1 MNFSLA
7 YFYFIVYNKKDKGA
21 KKMFEKIDEFIKQT
35 KMISAGDVIGVGF
48 SGGSDSMALLH
59 YLASNQQKW
68 DIEVVAIH
76 IDHGIRE
83 NSYIDADF
91 AKEKAKELGVRFYK
105 FRVDAPKIAKENNV
119 SVETAGREARYGV
132 FKTLLRKGLVDKIAL
147 AHHMQDQAETILMH
161 IFRGSG
167 VSGAKG
173 MEPIRDNVYIRPMLN
188 TSKEEIMAYI
198 DEYDLDYREDET
210 NTDTSY
216 NRNFIRNVVMKQ
228 VLTRWPN
235 AVKAIASFGQAV
247 SEDDEYINKN
257 LYADA
262 VIVEDEEAKIPTSYF
277 FFDKPIIIRI
287 IFKALKAIG
296 ITKDIERKHIDMI
309 LDLAK
314 NLENGKRISLPF
326 DAVAIKEYDYI
337 TIVNKHKDEVVLN
350 QPFKSGEFE
359 VEGFGRIIVK
369 RVKDCAPRK
378 NVLYIDFRK
387 VPKTAVWRFR
397 QDGDVFEKF
406 GGGSKKLK
414 SYLIDKKIPLR
425 QRKVLPVLADGN
437 EVYVIAGVEISN
449 KVRIT
454 DAPTACMIE
463 VKKD

>member
-1 MNFSLA
+1 MQNSIET
-7 YFYFIVYNKKDKGA
+7 FIDK
-21 KKMFEKIDEFIKQT
+21 T
-35 KMISAGDVIGVGF
+35 KMIMPGDVIGVGF

-59 YLASNQQKW
+59 FLASNQQKY

-83 NSYIDADF
+83 NSYVDADF

-105 FRVDAPKIAKENNV
+105 FRVDAPKIAKEKNI
-119 SVETAGREARYGV
+119 SIESAARDARYGV

-173 MEPIRDNVYIRPMLN
+173 MEPIRDNVYIRPMLS
-188 TSKEEIMAYI
+188 TTKQEILQYI
-198 DEYDLDYREDET
+198 EDNNLDYVNDET
-210 NTDTSY
+210 NFDSTY
-216 NRNFIRNVVMKQ
+216 NRNFIRNVIMKN

-247 SEDDEYINKN
+247 SEDDQYINKN
-257 LYADA
+257 LFADA
-262 VIVEDEEAKIPTSYF
+262 VIIDGDEAKIPTSYF
-277 FFDKPIIIRI
+277 FFDRPLITRI
-287 IFKALKAIG
+287 IFRALSNIG

-314 NLENGKRISLPF
+314 MENGKRISLPF
-326 DAVAIKEYDYI
+326 DAVAIKEYDYVA
-337 TIVNKHKDEVVLN
+337 IVNKHKDEQTLE
-350 QPFKSGEFE
+350 QPFKCGEFE
-359 VEGFGRIIVK
+359 VEGFGKVCVK
-369 RVKDCAPRK
+369 RVKDFQAKPG
-378 NVLYIDFRK
+378 VLYVDYRK
-387 VPKTAVWRFR
+387 VPKTATWRFR
-397 QDGDVFEKF
+397 QEGDVFEKF

-425 QRKVLPVLADGN
+425 IRNILPVLADGN
-437 EVYVIAGVEISN
+437 EIYAIAGVEISE
-449 KVRIT
+449 KVKVENV
-454 DAPTACMIE
+454 PTAYMIE

>member
-1 MNFSLA
+1 MQNSIET
-7 YFYFIVYNKKDKGA
+7 FIDK
-21 KKMFEKIDEFIKQT
+21 T
-35 KMISAGDVIGVGF
+35 KMIMPGDVIGVGF

-59 YLASNQQKW
+59 FLASNQQKY

-83 NSYIDADF
+83 NSYVDADF
-91 AKEKAKELGVRFYK
+91 AKEKAKEFGVRFYK
-105 FRVDAPKIAKENNV
+105 FRVDAPKIAKEKNI
-119 SVETAGREARYGV
+119 SIESAARDARYGV

-173 MEPIRDNVYIRPMLN
+173 MEPIRDNVYIRPMLS
-188 TSKEEIMAYI
+188 TTKQEILQYI
-198 DEYDLDYREDET
+198 EDNNLDYVNDET
-210 NTDTSY
+210 NSDSTY
-216 NRNFIRNVVMKQ
+216 NRNFIRNVIMKN

-247 SEDDEYINKN
+247 SEDDQYINKN
-257 LYADA
+257 LFADA
-262 VIVEDEEAKIPTSYF
+262 VIIDGDEAKIPTSYF
-277 FFDKPIIIRI
+277 FFDRPLITRI
-287 IFKALKAIG
+287 IFRALSNIG

-314 NLENGKRISLPF
+314 MENGKRISLPF
-326 DAVAIKEYDYI
+326 DAVAIKEYDYVA
-337 TIVNKHKDEVVLN
+337 IVNKHKDEQTLE
-350 QPFKSGEFE
+350 QPFKCGEFE
-359 VEGFGRIIVK
+359 VEGFGKVCIK
-369 RVKDCAPRK
+369 RVKDFQAKPG
-378 NVLYIDFRK
+378 VLYVDYRK
-387 VPKTAVWRFR
+387 VPKTATWRFR
-397 QDGDVFEKF
+397 QEGDVFEKF

-425 QRKVLPVLADGN
+425 IRNILPVLADGN
-437 EVYVIAGVEISN
+437 EIYAIAGVEISE
-449 KVRIT
+449 KVKVENV
-454 DAPTACMIE
+454 PTAYMIE

>member
-1 MNFSLA
+1 MQNSIEA
-7 YFYFIVYNKKDKGA
+7 FIDK
-21 KKMFEKIDEFIKQT
+21 T
-35 KMISAGDVIGVGF
+35 KMIMPGDVIGVGF

-59 YLASNQQKW
+59 FLASNQQKY

-83 NSYIDADF
+83 NSYVDADF

-105 FRVDAPKIAKENNV
+105 FRVDAPKIAKEKNL
-119 SVETAGREARYGV
+119 SIESAARDARYGV

-173 MEPIRDNVYIRPMLN
+173 MEPIRDNVYIRPMLS
-188 TSKEEIMAYI
+188 TTKQEILQYI
-198 DEYDLDYREDET
+198 EDNNLDYVNDET
-210 NTDTSY
+210 NSDSTY
-216 NRNFIRNVVMKQ
+216 NRNFIRNVIMKN

-247 SEDDEYINKN
+247 SEDDQYINKN
-257 LYADA
+257 LFADA
-262 VIVEDEEAKIPTSYF
+262 VIIDGDEAKIPTSYF
-277 FFDKPIIIRI
+277 FFDRPLITRI
-287 IFKALKAIG
+287 IFRALSNIG

-314 NLENGKRISLPF
+314 MENGKRISLPF
-326 DAVAIKEYDYI
+326 DAVAIKEYDYVA
-337 TIVNKHKDEVVLN
+337 IVNKHKDEQTLE
-350 QPFKSGEFE
+350 QPFKCGEFE
-359 VEGFGRIIVK
+359 VEGFGKVCVK
-369 RVKDCAPRK
+369 RVKDFQAKPGA
-378 NVLYIDFRK
+378 LYVDYRK
-387 VPKTAVWRFR
+387 VPKTATWRFR
-397 QDGDVFEKF
+397 QEGDVFEKF

-425 QRKVLPVLADGN
+425 IRNILPVLADGN
-437 EVYVIAGVEISN
+437 EIYAIAGVEISE
-449 KVRIT
+449 KVKVENV
-454 DAPTACMIE
+454 PTAYMIE

>member
-1 MNFSLA
+1 MQNSIEA
-7 YFYFIVYNKKDKGA
+7 FI
-21 KKMFEKIDEFIKQT
+21 EKT
-35 KMISAGDVIGVGF
+35 KMIMPGDVIGVGF

-59 YLASNQQKW
+59 FLANNQQKY

-83 NSYIDADF
+83 NSYVDADF

-105 FRVDAPKIAKENNV
+105 FRVDAPKIAKEKNI
-119 SVETAGREARYGV
+119 SIESAAREARYGV

-167 VSGAKG
+167 IAGAKG
-173 MEPIRDNVYIRPMLN
+173 MEPVRDNVYIRPMLN
-188 TSKEEIMAYI
+188 TTKQEILQYI
-198 DEYDLDYREDET
+198 EDNNLDYVNDET
-210 NTDTSY
+210 NLDSTY
-216 NRNFIRNVVMKQ
+216 NRNFIRNVVMKN

-247 SEDDEYINKN
+247 SEDDQYINKN
-257 LYADA
+257 LFADA
-262 VIVEDEEAKIPTSYF
+262 VIIDGDEAKIPTSYF
-277 FFDKPIIIRI
+277 FFDKPLIIRI
-287 IFKALKAIG
+287 IFRALGNIG

-314 NLENGKRISLPF
+314 MENGKRISLPF
-326 DAVAIKEYDYI
+326 DAVAIKEYDYVA
-337 TIVNKHKDEVVLN
+337 IVNKHKDEQVLD
-350 QPFKSGEFE
+350 QPFKCGEFD
-359 VEGFGRIIVK
+359 VEGFGKVYTK
-369 RVKDCAPRK
+369 RVKDFQAKPGA
-378 NVLYIDFRK
+378 LYVDYRK
-387 VPKTAVWRFR
+387 VPKTATWRFR
-397 QDGDVFEKF
+397 QEGDVFEKF

-425 QRKVLPVLADGN
+425 IRNILPVLADGN
-437 EVYVIAGVEISN
+437 EVYVIAGVEISE
-449 KVRIT
+449 KVKV
-454 DAPTACMIE
+454 DNVPTAYTIE

>member
-1 MNFSLA
+1 MQNSIET
-7 YFYFIVYNKKDKGA
+7 FIDK
-21 KKMFEKIDEFIKQT
+21 T
-35 KMISAGDVIGVGF
+35 KMIMPGDVISVGF

-59 YLASNQQKW
+59 FLASNQQKY

-83 NSYIDADF
+83 NSYVDADF

-105 FRVDAPKIAKENNV
+105 FRVDAPKIAKEKNI
-119 SVETAGREARYGV
+119 SIESAARDARYGV

-188 TSKEEIMAYI
+188 TTKQEILQYI
-198 DEYDLDYREDET
+198 EDNNLDYVNDET
-210 NTDTSY
+210 NFDSTY
-216 NRNFIRNVVMKQ
+216 NRNFIRNVIMKN

-247 SEDDEYINKN
+247 SEDDQYINKN
-257 LYADA
+257 LFADA
-262 VIVEDEEAKIPTSYF
+262 VIIDGDEAKIPTSYF
-277 FFDKPIIIRI
+277 FFDRPLITRI
-287 IFKALKAIG
+287 IFRALSNIG

-314 NLENGKRISLPF
+314 MENGKRISLPF
-326 DAVAIKEYDYI
+326 DAVAIKEYDYVA
-337 TIVNKHKDEVVLN
+337 IVNKHKDEQTLE
-350 QPFKSGEFE
+350 QPFKCGEFE
-359 VEGFGRIIVK
+359 VEGFGKVCIK
-369 RVKDCAPRK
+369 RVKDFQAKPG
-378 NVLYIDFRK
+378 VLYVDYRK
-387 VPKTAVWRFR
+387 VPKTATWRFR
-397 QDGDVFEKF
+397 QEGDVFEKF

-425 QRKVLPVLADGN
+425 IRNILPVLADGN
-437 EVYVIAGVEISN
+437 EIYAIAGVEISE
-449 KVRIT
+449 KVKVENV
-454 DAPTACMIE
+454 PTAYMIE

>member
-1 MNFSLA
+1 M
-7 YFYFIVYNKKDKGA
+7 VYNKKTKRG
-21 KKMFEKIDEFIKQT
+21 KIMFENVDKFIEQT

-59 YLASNQQKW
+59 YLATNQQKF

-105 FRVDAPKIAKENNV
+105 FRVDAPKLAKEKNV
-119 SVETAGREARYGV
+119 SIETAAREARYGV

-167 VSGAKG
+167 VAGAKG
-173 MEPIRDNVYIRPMLN
+173 MDPIRENVYIRPMLT
-188 TSKEEIMAYI
+188 TSKEEINAYI
-198 DEYDLDYREDET
+198 NENDLDYREDET
-210 NTDTSY
+210 NTDASY

-247 SEDDEYINKN
+247 SEDDEYINKQ

-262 VIVEDEEAKIPTSYF
+262 VIVEGDEAKIPTSYF
-277 FFDKPIIIRI
+277 FFDKPIITRI
-287 IFKALKAIG
+287 IFRAFKAIG

-326 DAVAIKEYDYI
+326 DAVAIKEYDYV
-337 TIVNKHKDEVVLN
+337 TIVNKHKEEVVLN
-350 QPFKSGEFE
+350 EPFKSGEFE
-359 VEGFGRIIVK
+359 VEGFGKVIVK
-369 RVKDCAPRK
+369 RVKDCPPRK

-397 QDGDVFEKF
+397 QEGDVFEKF

-425 QRKVLPVLADGN
+425 ERKVLPVLADGN

-449 KVRIT
+449 KVRVT

>member
-1 MNFSLA
+1 MQNSIET
-7 YFYFIVYNKKDKGA
+7 FIDK
-21 KKMFEKIDEFIKQT
+21 T
-35 KMISAGDVIGVGF
+35 KMIMPGDVIGVGF

-59 YLASNQQKW
+59 FLASNQQKY

-83 NSYIDADF
+83 NSYVDADF

-105 FRVDAPKIAKENNV
+105 FRVDAPKIAKEKNI
-119 SVETAGREARYGV
+119 SIESAARDARYGV

-188 TSKEEIMAYI
+188 TTKQEILQYI
-198 DEYDLDYREDET
+198 EDNNLDYVNDET
-210 NTDTSY
+210 NFDSTY
-216 NRNFIRNVVMKQ
+216 NRNFIRNVIMKN

-247 SEDDEYINKN
+247 SEDDQYINKN
-257 LYADA
+257 LFADA
-262 VIVEDEEAKIPTSYF
+262 VIIDGDEAKIPTSYF
-277 FFDKPIIIRI
+277 FFDRPLITRI
-287 IFKALKAIG
+287 IFRALSNIG

-314 NLENGKRISLPF
+314 MENGKRISLPF
-326 DAVAIKEYDYI
+326 DAVAIKEYDYVA
-337 TIVNKHKDEVVLN
+337 IVNKHKDEQTLD
-350 QPFKSGEFE
+350 QPFKCGEFE
-359 VEGFGRIIVK
+359 VEGFGKVCIK
-369 RVKDCAPRK
+369 RVKDFQAKPG
-378 NVLYIDFRK
+378 VLYVDYRK
-387 VPKTAVWRFR
+387 VPKTATWRFR
-397 QDGDVFEKF
+397 QEGDVFEKF
-406 GGGSKKLK
+406 GGGGKKLK

-425 QRKVLPVLADGN
+425 IRNVLPVLADGN
-437 EVYVIAGVEISN
+437 EIYAIAGVEISE
-449 KVRIT
+449 KVKVENV
-454 DAPTACMIE
+454 PTAYMIE

>member
-1 MNFSLA
+1 M
-7 YFYFIVYNKKDKGA
+7 VYNKKTKRG
-21 KKMFEKIDEFIKQT
+21 KIMFENVDKFIEQT

-59 YLASNQQKW
+59 YLATNQQKF

-105 FRVDAPKIAKENNV
+105 FRVDAPKLAKEKNV
-119 SVETAGREARYGV
+119 SIETAAREARYGV

-167 VSGAKG
+167 VAGAKG
-173 MEPIRDNVYIRPMLN
+173 MEPIRENVYIRPMLT
-188 TSKEEIMAYI
+188 TSKEEINAYI
-198 DEYDLDYREDET
+198 NEHDLDYREDET

-247 SEDDEYINKN
+247 SEDDEYINKQ

-262 VIVEDEEAKIPTSYF
+262 VIVEGDEAKIPTSYF
-277 FFDKPIIIRI
+277 FFDKPIITRI
-287 IFKALKAIG
+287 IFKAFKAIG

-326 DAVAIKEYDYI
+326 DAVAIKEYDYV
-337 TIVNKHKDEVVLN
+337 TIVNKHKEEIVLN
-350 QPFKSGEFE
+350 EPFKSGEFE
-359 VEGFGRIIVK
+359 VEGFGKVIVK
-369 RVKDCAPRK
+369 RVKDCPPRK

-397 QDGDVFEKF
+397 QEGDVFEKF

-414 SYLIDKKIPLR
+414 AYLIDKKIPLR
-425 QRKVLPVLADGN
+425 ERKVLPVLADGN

-449 KVRIT
+449 KVRVT

>member
-1 MNFSLA
+1 
-7 YFYFIVYNKKDKGA
+7 
-21 KKMFEKIDEFIKQT
+21 MFEKINEFIKQT

-188 TSKEEIMAYI
+188 ISKEEIMAYI
-198 DEYDLDYREDET
+198 DEHDLDYREDET

>member
-1 MNFSLA
+1 
-7 YFYFIVYNKKDKGA
+7 
-21 KKMFEKIDEFIKQT
+21 MFEKIDEFIKQT

>member
-1 MNFSLA
+1 MQNSIET
-7 YFYFIVYNKKDKGA
+7 FIDK
-21 KKMFEKIDEFIKQT
+21 T
-35 KMISAGDVIGVGF
+35 KMIMPGDVIGVGF

-59 YLASNQQKW
+59 FLASNQQKY

-83 NSYIDADF
+83 NSYVDADF

-105 FRVDAPKIAKENNV
+105 FRVDAPKIAKEKNI
-119 SVETAGREARYGV
+119 SIESAARDARYGV

-188 TSKEEIMAYI
+188 TTKQEILQYI
-198 DEYDLDYREDET
+198 EDNNLDYVNDET
-210 NTDTSY
+210 NFDSTY
-216 NRNFIRNVVMKQ
+216 NRNFIRNVIMKN

-247 SEDDEYINKN
+247 SEDDQYINKN
-257 LYADA
+257 LFADA
-262 VIVEDEEAKIPTSYF
+262 VIIDGDEAKIPTSYF
-277 FFDKPIIIRI
+277 FFDRPLITRI
-287 IFKALKAIG
+287 IFRALSNIG

-314 NLENGKRISLPF
+314 MENGKRISLPF
-326 DAVAIKEYDYI
+326 DAVAIKEYDYVA
-337 TIVNKHKDEVVLN
+337 IVNKHKDEQTLE
-350 QPFKSGEFE
+350 QPFKCGEFE
-359 VEGFGRIIVK
+359 VEGFGKVCVK
-369 RVKDCAPRK
+369 RVKDFQAKPG
-378 NVLYIDFRK
+378 VLYVDYRK
-387 VPKTAVWRFR
+387 VPKTATWRFR
-397 QDGDVFEKF
+397 QEGDVFEKF

-425 QRKVLPVLADGN
+425 IRNILPVLADGN
-437 EVYVIAGVEISN
+437 EIYAIAGVEISE
-449 KVRIT
+449 KVKVENV
-454 DAPTACMIE
+454 PTAYMIE